1 MQQEPNMIFHRK
13 LIIPK
18 ELKEM
23 FPFTEDLQAL
33 KAERDEAIKQILTGK
48 DGRMLLIIGPCSADR
63 EDAVLDYLT
72 RLAKVQEKVKDRIF
86 IVPRVYTNKPR
97 TVGKGYKGILHQ
109 PDPSKAP
116 DLLKG
121 IITIR
126 EMNIRIIRETGF
138 TCADELLYPELYRF
152 NSDLLSYIA
161 IGARSVEDQEHRMLS
176 SGLDIPVGMKNPTS
190 GNLNVML
197 NSVAAAQ
204 TEQSFIYRNWEVSTK
219 GNPLVHTILR
229 GYENQ
234 SGQTF
239 PNYHYETIMELLELY
254 QKRDLKN
261 PAVIIDCNHANS
273 GKKYLE
279 QIRISKDIL
288 YSRKHNPDICSFV
301 KGLMI
306 ESYLEDGNQKETE
319 TCYGKSITDACIGWD
334 KTEKLIY
341 KLAEDWQ
348 Q

>member
-1 MQQEPNMIFHRK
+1 MQEKNITFHRK
-13 LIIPK
+13 LIVPK

-23 FPFTEDLQAL
+23 YPLTSELEAL
-33 KAERDEAIKQILTGK
+33 KSERDGIIKNIITGNDK
-48 DGRMLLIIGPCSADR
+48 RMLLIIGPCSADR
-63 EDAVLDYLT
+63 EDAVLDYID
-72 RLAKVQEKVKDRIF
+72 RLRKVHEKVKERIF

-109 PDPSKAP
+109 PVPGQAP

-138 TCADELLYPELYRF
+138 TCADELLYPEAYRF
-152 NSDLLSYIA
+152 TSDILSYVA
-161 IGARSVEDQEHRMLS
+161 VGARSVEDQEHRLLC

-197 NSVAAAQ
+197 NSVTAAQ
-204 TEQSFIYRNWEVSTK
+204 SEQNFIYRNWEVSTK
-219 GNPLVHTILR
+219 GNPLTHTILR

-239 PNYHYETIMELLELY
+239 PNYHYETLQELNELY
-254 QKRDLKN
+254 SKRELEN

-273 GKKYLE
+273 SKKYLE
-279 QIRISKDIL
+279 QIRISKDII
-288 YSRKHNPDICSFV
+288 YSCKHNDDIKKLV

-306 ESYLEDGNQKETE
+306 ESYIEDGNQKETE
-319 TCYGKSITDACIGWD
+319 TCYGKSITDACIGWE

-341 KLAEDWQ
+341 ELAEEWPM
-348 Q
+348 

>member
-1 MQQEPNMIFHRK
+1 MAEKNITFHRK

-18 ELKEM
+18 DLKEM
-23 FPFTEDLQAL
+23 FPLTEDLRIM
-33 KAERDEAIKQILTGK
+33 KEGRDAIVK
-48 DGRMLLIIGPCSADR
+48 DIIEGRDKRMLLVIGPCSADR
-63 EDAVLDYLT
+63 EDAVLDYMT
-72 RLAKVQEKVKDRIF
+72 RMAKVQEKVIDTVF

-109 PDPSKAP
+109 PDADKAP

-126 EMNIRIIRETGF
+126 EMNLRIMRETGF
-138 TCADELLYPELYRF
+138 SCADEILYPETYRF
-152 NSDLLSYIA
+152 ISDLLSYVA
-161 IGARSVEDQEHRMLS
+161 IGARSVEDQEHRMIA

-197 NSVAAAQ
+197 NSIVAAQ
-204 TEQSFIYRNWEVSTK
+204 NEQSFIYRNWEVSTS
-219 GNPLVHTILR
+219 GNPLAHAILR

-234 SGQTF
+234 NGNTF
-239 PNYHYETIMELLELY
+239 PNYHYEDIRQLLTLYETREL
-254 QKRDLKN
+254 QN
-261 PAVIIDCNHANS
+261 PTVIVDCNHANS

-279 QIRISKDIL
+279 QIRISKDVL
-288 YSRKHNPDICSFV
+288 YSRHNSEAIKHFV

-306 ESYLEDGNQKETE
+306 ESYLEDGNQSEHE
-319 TCYGKSITDACIGWD
+319 HVYGKSITDACIGWD

-341 KLAEDWQ
+341 DLAEQWDK
-348 Q
+348 

>member
-1 MQQEPNMIFHRK
+1 MQEKNITFHRK
-13 LIIPK
+13 LIVPK
-18 ELKEM
+18 ELKEKY
-23 FPFTEDLQAL
+23 PLTPELEAI
-33 KAERDEAIKQILTGK
+33 KAERDEIIKNIITGNDK
-48 DGRMLLIIGPCSADR
+48 RMLLLIGPCSADR
-63 EDAVLDYLT
+63 EDAVLDYIN
-72 RLAKVQEKVKDRIF
+72 RLRDVQEKVKDSIF

-109 PDPSKAP
+109 PVPGQAP

-126 EMNIRIIRETGF
+126 EMNIRIIKETGF
-138 TCADELLYPELYRF
+138 TCADELLYPEAYRF
-152 NSDLLSYIA
+152 TSDILSYVA
-161 IGARSVEDQEHRMLS
+161 VGARSVEDQEHRLLC

-197 NSVAAAQ
+197 NSVTAAQ
-204 TEQSFIYRNWEVSTK
+204 SEQNFIYRNWEVSTK
-219 GNPLVHTILR
+219 GNPLAHTILR

-239 PNYHYETIMELLELY
+239 PNYHYETLQELNELY
-254 QKRDLKN
+254 AKRELAN

-273 GKKYLE
+273 GKKYIE
-279 QIRISKDIL
+279 QIRISKDII
-288 YSRKHNPDICSFV
+288 YSCKHNNDIRALV

-306 ESYLEDGNQKETE
+306 ESYIEDGNQKETE
-319 TCYGKSITDACIGWD
+319 TCYGKSITDACIGWE

-341 KLAEDWQ
+341 ELAEEWPM
-348 Q
+348 